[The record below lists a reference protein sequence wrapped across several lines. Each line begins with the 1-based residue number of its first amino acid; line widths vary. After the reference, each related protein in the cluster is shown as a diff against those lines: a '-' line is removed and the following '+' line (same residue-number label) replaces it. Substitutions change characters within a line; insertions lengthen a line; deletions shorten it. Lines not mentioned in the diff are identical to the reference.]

1 MTLDPEARALLDR
14 VQAAGI
20 QPWHRHPVDEAR
32 RVYGERI
39 ALLDPRPIPIASVH
53 DITIPGPGG
62 NLPARVYHPA
72 PGDVRPVVLYLHGG
86 GWVLGSIDSHDW
98 VCRELASVSGFV
110 VVSLGYRLAPEH
122 PHPAAL
128 EDAWAAAGCLQRHA
142 EAVGGDG
149 RCLIVAGDSAG
160 GHLSAA
166 LALLSRDRGGPA
178 LRGQVLIYPALAP
191 DFETASYR
199 ANADGYLLTRD
210 DMVWFWGHYLADG
223 VRDAY
228 ATPGSADD
236 LTGLPPALVV
246 TAGFDPLRDEGR
258 AYAERLRAAGVATD
272 LLDHPTMIHGFVALP
287 DAITEGRVAVRRI
300 GDWLVEASR

>member
-1 MTLDPEARALLDR
+1 MTLDPDARALLDR

-20 QPWHRHPVDEAR
+20 RPWHRHTVDEAR

-39 ALLDPRPIPIASVH
+39 ALLDPRPIPIAQVR
-53 DITIPGPGG
+53 DLTIPGPGG
-62 NLPARVYHPA
+62 VLPARVYHPA
-72 PGDVRPVVLYLHGG
+72 PDDQRPVVLYLHGG
-86 GWVLGSIDSHDW
+86 GWVLGSLDSHDW
-98 VCRELASVSGFV
+98 VCRELASVSGAA

-128 EDAWAAAGCLQRHA
+128 EDAWAAAGWLRGHA
-142 EAVGGDG
+142 AGMGGDG
-149 RCLIVAGDSAG
+149 RRLVVAGDSAG
-160 GHLSAA
+160 GHLAAA
-166 LALLSRDRGGPA
+166 LALLSRDRGGPD

-210 DMVWFWGHYLADG
+210 DMRWFWEHYLADA

-258 AYAERLRAAGVATD
+258 AYAARLRAAGVPTD
-272 LLDHPTMIHGFVALP
+272 LLDHPGMIHGFVALP
-287 DAITEGRVAVRRI
+287 DAIPEGRTAVRHI
-300 GDWLVEASR
+300 GDWLTRAFG